1 VEKGGGKEER
11 RDDEREETNQEN
23 RMGQHE
29 DAQRKLQR
37 RAALRYDKQ
46 Q

>member
-1 VEKGGGKEER
+1 MLKEER
-11 RDDEREETNQEN
+11 REDEREEINQEN

-29 DAQRKLQR
+29 EAQRKLER
-37 RAALRYDKQ
+37 YAALCYDKQ